1 MAAYADHA
9 LMARVLDNV
18 VTNAVHYGGEGGPV
32 TVSSSVTPPA
42 PGDWTPTL
50 VTIHVHDTGPGIPEG
65 ERERIF
71 ERFYRVDQSRAR
83 HTGGSGLG
91 LAICRE
97 VLAVLGGTIRVVD
110 SSPAGTT
117 MAITLPGRAGA
128 PALEPAEPRATR
140 A

>member
-1 MAAYADHA
+1 
-9 LMARVLDNV
+9 
-18 VTNAVHYGGEGGPV
+18 
-32 TVSSSVTPPA
+32 
-42 PGDWTPTL
+42 
-50 VTIHVHDTGPGIPEG
+50 VHDTGPGIPEG

-97 VLAVLGGTIRVVD
+97 VLAVLGGTIHVAD

-117 MAITLPGRAGA
+117 MAITLPGRA
-128 PALEPAEPRATR
+128 ATPGLDTADR
-140 A
+140 GVPQAISANARV